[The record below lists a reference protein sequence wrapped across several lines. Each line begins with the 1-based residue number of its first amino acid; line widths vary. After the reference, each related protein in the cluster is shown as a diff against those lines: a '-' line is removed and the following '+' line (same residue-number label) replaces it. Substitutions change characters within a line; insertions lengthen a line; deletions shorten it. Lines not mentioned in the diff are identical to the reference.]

1 MIAALAVV
9 ESDSKETPAH
19 LALKEFRND
28 KLIMQSAISGKKYK
42 MKSFL
47 GRKYLNK

>member
-1 MIAALAVV
+1 MIAALAFV

-19 LALKEFRND
+19 LALKEVRND
-28 KLIMQSAISGKKYK
+28 KLIMQAAISGKKYK
-42 MKSFL
+42 MESSL